1 MTQRSP
7 GPRGP
12 DDWGTDGFARGQ
24 YYGSGTAG
32 FYGSAEADGYDAGG
46 ADPFGARAADP
57 FGDGAGA
64 GTDDGYRAGTDD
76 GYHAGTGS
84 GYGARTDDGYHA
96 GTGSGYGARTAAYGA
111 GAYGAGIARA
121 YDGDAHEA
129 GTAGACGA
137 GTAGTGEAGFAGTGT
152 EAPTAMLPAAPR
164 RQAAGTGFLGAL
176 FDFGFTS
183 LVTPKVIRVL
193 YVLIMIGTVVS
204 ALALTITMFK
214 VSATLGILTLVFG
227 APLFVLIVLA
237 IYRVILEFF
246 MVAYR
251 IADDIRALRERGDT
265 R

>member
-64 GTDDGYRAGTDD
+64 GTDDGYRAG
-76 GYHAGTGS
+76 
-84 GYGARTDDGYHA
+84 TDDGYHA